1 MVVSRGIFLIFS
13 VDLAFRCGPIS
24 CLSSFI
30 ILSPILK
37 VWYVQYQ
44 NTYFLDDFTYV
55 LTGIFCQDIFG
66 NYPFFFFIAVV
77 LPLVFSILTVSM
89 ANVIVPTDDEYKC
102 GSGSAYYIFS
112 DIYYWGRVASI
123 GLNLV
128 VFAII
133 SVKLRKMAINEG
145 AGSNHSAA
153 IFALVRRMK
162 YYPIAQL
169 LTRRFLSYS

>member
-1 MVVSRGIFLIFS
+1 
-13 VDLAFRCGPIS
+13 
-24 CLSSFI
+24 
-30 ILSPILK
+30 
-37 VWYVQYQ
+37 
-44 NTYFLDDFTYV
+44 
-55 LTGIFCQDIFG
+55 
-66 NYPFFFFIAVV
+66 
-77 LPLVFSILTVSM
+77 M
-89 ANVIVPTDDEYKC
+89 ANVIVPTDDEYGC
-102 GSGSAYYIFS
+102 GGGSAYYVFT

-169 LTRRFLSYS
+169 LTRRFFIIKLSYMHYLMKEVH